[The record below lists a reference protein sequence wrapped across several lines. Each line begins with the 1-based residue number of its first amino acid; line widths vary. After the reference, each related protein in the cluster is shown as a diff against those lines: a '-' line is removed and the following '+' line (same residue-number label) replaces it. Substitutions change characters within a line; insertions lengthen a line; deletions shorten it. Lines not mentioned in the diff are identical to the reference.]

1 MPLPLR
7 TPEEMYDYCVKN
19 DCGWGMTRI
28 WATKHFELIVNSL
41 NPDEKVCAVF
51 IGLYNF
57 KDIGHHDFHF
67 AFAVTNQRF
76 VMAQKRL
83 LGEKMK
89 TVSLDH
95 INDIVMVRSGIAG
108 IGLGIVQINTI
119 RGRFNVAVNVKVA
132 KNIYGVLLQALDE
145 AKANPRKTAFNM
157 ITAPDSVAPKSPVE
171 QVKELKELL
180 DIGAITQEEFDRK
193 KKELLGL

>member
-1 MPLPLR
+1 
-7 TPEEMYDYCVKN
+7 
-19 DCGWGMTRI
+19 
-28 WATKHFELIVNSL
+28 
-41 NPDEKVCAVF
+41 
-51 IGLYNF
+51 
-57 KDIGHHDFHF
+57 
-67 AFAVTNQRF
+67 
-76 VMAQKRL
+76 
-83 LGEKMK
+83 MK

-119 RGRFNVAVNVKVA
+119 RGRFNVAINVKVA

-157 ITAPDSVAPKSPVE
+157 ITAADSVASKSSVE